1 MNKKI
6 VVIVISFLIM
16 FLGIYV
22 FYKYVMYKE
31 KEENETIDY
40 NYQSKCVKEVYKLHP
55 ESFVF
60 DSNGICKMT
69 VEQIHTVSND
79 YGFEIEHDKYGNM
92 CVGYFII
99 KKSNDNIKVDSS
111 HICDMINY

>member
-6 VVIVISFLIM
+6 VVIVISFLII

-22 FYKYVMYKE
+22 FYKYVIYKE
-31 KEENETIDY
+31 KEEYETIDY

-55 ESFVF
+55 GDFDF

-79 YGFEIEHDKYGNM
+79 YGFEI
-92 CVGYFII
+92 
-99 KKSNDNIKVDSS
+99 
-111 HICDMINY
+111 DMINMEICVLDILLLKKAMIILWLIHHIYVI

>member
-6 VVIVISFLIM
+6 VVIVISFLII

-22 FYKYVMYKE
+22 FYKYTVYKE
-31 KEENETIDY
+31 KEEYETIDY

-69 VEQIHTVSND
+69 VEQIHIVSND
-79 YGFEIEHDKYGNM
+79 YGFEIEHDKY
-92 CVGYFII
+92 
-99 KKSNDNIKVDSS
+99 
-111 HICDMINY
+111 